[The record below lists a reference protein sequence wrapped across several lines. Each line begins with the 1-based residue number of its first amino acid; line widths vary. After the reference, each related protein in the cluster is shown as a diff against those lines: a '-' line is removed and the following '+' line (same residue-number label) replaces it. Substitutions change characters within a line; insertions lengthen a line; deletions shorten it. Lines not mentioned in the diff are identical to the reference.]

1 MGNNDFKLWTA
12 WIPNGVKL
20 QISRNQK
27 RNRLL
32 KKKT

>member
-1 MGNNDFKLWTA
+1 MTVMGNNDFKVWTT

-27 RNRLL
+27 
-32 KKKT
+32 